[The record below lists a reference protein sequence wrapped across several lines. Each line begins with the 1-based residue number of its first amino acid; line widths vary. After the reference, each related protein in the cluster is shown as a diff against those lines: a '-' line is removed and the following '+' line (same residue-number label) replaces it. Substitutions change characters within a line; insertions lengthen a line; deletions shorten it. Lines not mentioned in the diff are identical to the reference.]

1 MDRTLT
7 IDGHDIELS
16 KPDKVL
22 FPNTGLTKGDLVD
35 YYRKIAEVAL
45 RHYRDRPLTMH
56 RFPDGI
62 EEEGFFQ
69 KDAPDYFPEWI
80 ERTRLPKGNGS
91 VDHVVANNAATLVYL
106 ANQGC
111 ITPHLGLSRV
121 DDVNYPD
128 RLIFD
133 LDPSDG
139 AFGKVQVAA
148 KRLKNLCGELELATF
163 VQTTGSRGLH
173 VVVPLD
179 PTADFDTVRDVARRL
194 AECLADRY
202 PDDLTVEQRKEKR
215 KGRVYLDYLRN
226 AYGQTVVAPYAVR
239 ARDGGPIATPLDWSE
254 VSAAVKRPDAY
265 TIDNVFRRMA
275 QKEDPWADI
284 DRHRQSLAGID
295 GRLTAM
301 KGRE

>member
-1 MDRTLT
+1 MDRRLS

-16 KPDKVL
+16 RLDKVF
-22 FPNTGLTKGDLVD
+22 FPKSGITKGDLFE
-35 YYRKIAEVAL
+35 YYRRISEIAL

-62 EEEGFFQ
+62 EAEGFFH

-80 ERTRLPKGNGS
+80 ERTKLSKENGS
-91 VDHVVANNAATLVYL
+91 VAHVVANDAATLVYL

-121 DDVNYPD
+121 DDVDHPD
-128 RLIFD
+128 RMIFD
-133 LDPSDG
+133 LDLSD
-139 AFGKVQVAA
+139 ADFDKVRAA
-148 KRLKNLCGELELATF
+148 ARRIKNLCDELELATF

-179 PTADFDTVRDVARRL
+179 RTADFDTARNVARIL
-194 AECLADRY
+194 AEYLADRY
-202 PDDLTVEQRKEKR
+202 PEELTVEQRKEKR

-239 ARDGGPIATPLDWSE
+239 ARDGAPIATPLDWSE
-254 VSAAVKRPDAY
+254 ALANQLKPDTY
-265 TIDNVFRRMA
+265 TIENIFRRLA
-275 QKEDPWADI
+275 QKDDPWKSI
-284 DRHRQSLAGID
+284 DRYPQSLAKACDRLGD
-295 GRLTAM
+295 TTGR
-301 KGRE
+301 K